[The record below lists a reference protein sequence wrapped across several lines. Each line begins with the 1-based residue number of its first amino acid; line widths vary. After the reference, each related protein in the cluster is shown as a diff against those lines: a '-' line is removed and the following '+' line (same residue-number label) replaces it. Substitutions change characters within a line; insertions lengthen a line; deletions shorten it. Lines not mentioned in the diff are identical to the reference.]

1 MGKKSAFIP
10 AGLLLAAVILSSTG
24 CQPVIFGPN
33 IGALAYPV
41 PVSPYF
47 QKKEEDAFWNHKRYD
62 RTPILGPFQPGAPEI
77 GFDTPSEDEV
87 MRKLEKARPVQG
99 GFPLMYETQ
108 RNKVRIICEPIQD
121 SVDPPRVMPLVGP
134 VQVHHVHFK
143 CTVYFT
149 EIIHVGWPVPHT
161 TVDEDCQEV
170 IYIDHD
176 HLHMVGN
183 VNPGPGT
190 GYPNPPPR

>member
-1 MGKKSAFIP
+1 MGKKLSLISAGF
-10 AGLLLAAVILSSTG
+10 LLAAVILSSTG

-62 RTPILGPFQPGAPEI
+62 RVPILGPFQPGAPEI
-77 GFDTPSEDEV
+77 GFDAPSEDEV
-87 MRKLEKARPVQG
+87 MRKLERARPVQG
-99 GFPLMYETQ
+99 GLPLLYETQ
-108 RNKVRIICEPIQD
+108 RNKVRIISEPIQD
-121 SVDPPRVMPLVGP
+121 SVDPPRVMPMVGP

-149 EIIHVGWPVPHT
+149 EVIHVGWPVPYT

-190 GYPNPPPR
+190 GYPNPPPK